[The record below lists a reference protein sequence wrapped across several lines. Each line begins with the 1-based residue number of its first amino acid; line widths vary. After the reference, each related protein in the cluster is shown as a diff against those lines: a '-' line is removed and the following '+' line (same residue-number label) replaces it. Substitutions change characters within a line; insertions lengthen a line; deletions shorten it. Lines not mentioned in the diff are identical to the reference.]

1 MTTQKQLRLKTEDS
15 IVMPF
20 ESQLKYSQ
28 LQNKYINVLERA
40 NFYLENALQT
50 KKEEQ
55 SESKNRAKSQSNSK
69 IST

>member
-1 MTTQKQLRLKTEDS
+1 MTAQKQLRLKTEDS

-50 KKEEQ
+50 KTEEQ

>member
-50 KKEEQ
+50 KTEEQ